1 MVLVLGVNSAASES
15 LLAGR
20 PCCWYRA
27 SSSGGWNLKGE
38 KMLGRSRVVSGSEC
52 VMMFRPK
59 REEPSG
65 LCVGVSGSDVAE
77 DVVLA
82 KYMSAKE
89 QFWRSTPDLRIEFA
103 CCAWKWT
110 KLPSMGRLILILNAD
125 LPSMDWR
132 SSDVSLRCLLSVRDI
147 SHMEPDS
154 IVRTTDTCCV
164 RLACGNFG

>member
-20 PCCWYRA
+20 LCCWYRD

-89 QFWRSTPDLRIEFA
+89 QFWRNTPDSRNEFA
-103 CCAWKWT
+103 CCAWK
-110 KLPSMGRLILILNAD
+110 
-125 LPSMDWR
+125 
-132 SSDVSLRCLLSVRDI
+132 
-147 SHMEPDS
+147 
-154 IVRTTDTCCV
+154 
-164 RLACGNFG
+164 